1 MNIAKNS
8 TLASTWISFL
18 SSRSITSMVKY
29 CRSQA
34 LRDPRAAVGVSS
46 SLADVFAPSPSS
58 PLAALAAPSASIA
71 ASSIVSLIHATTP
84 NTLSTVPNPRS
95 SHKYATSSLATF
107 ACFATPIV
115 ANPSTHTG
123 ASSIALRMPSMIPRA
138 SRSRRSAFRRTA
150 SSLARLMSSP
160 FVVDR
165 VAPPNAFFVPNL
177 FAVAAAVR
185 RGFGGDNRAIARCRS
200 ASLANRASRD
210 DDTASSVSAS
220 SSFDDVAAARIPI
233 RIGAVRVS
241 AAARRP
247 ARRRDGVDVDDDAF
261 DAFDAC
267 AHRGAAAHATTARID
282 VWRCVRRRRA
292 TSIRSFPSRDM
303 FATTTRVAA
312 SASASVTSRARRRCA
327 IAPRRATTR
336 AKRSDEPD
344 ARMMTTTTTTTTS
357 TFSAT
362 RMGERAR
369 RGDAQRARFLK
380 KFFSRDEPEDE
391 TAKTAEDSV
400 DEGEAEAPTRADA
413 ETTTTTMTDDA
424 PVTPALAKPE
434 LKTTLSDLNALL
446 GIDEDAE
453 RRAKEEEEEAFR
465 ASARASARTP
475 TADETVVDLG
485 ASISPKALDALKN
498 AESARKGLSAEK
510 GDELEKALSELSE
523 IAKKGKTERDA
534 GEIESQF
541 SKLLDILEEPEEPA
555 IAAGD
560 VERMKKELFGM
571 QTFYVTAVENLG
583 AEMNGAGVLFKGNLR
598 AERAGVWE
606 ATQSGLEKMFGGK
619 YTAFMLE
626 EPTEGGA
633 PGGDVA
639 IDSKFGPR
647 VSFLIVPSDR
657 AGPNPGTTGWQYFL
671 ALALM
676 GLTVASAVQL
686 GLVAEI
692 SKLPPETMSWLQ
704 QAGEVDLP
712 EGALP
717 PGLENFDSVAYVE
730 AALPISIGVLASTVG
745 HEIGHQIAAYM
756 RKIKIG
762 IPFLIPNGQL
772 GTFGT
777 VTQLKSTPETRA
789 DLFDV
794 AAAGPVAGSMV
805 ALNLFVYGLTLSM
818 GGDNADLVP
827 IPAALFNSS
836 LLLGGFSQLFLTAS
850 AKGVL
855 VHPYFIAGWCALTTQ
870 ALNLLPVGS
879 IDGGRMTQAAFG
891 RRVLGATSLGT
902 YIGLAFGVIASSL
915 SLPWAIYLVL
925 TQRTPEFAPK
935 DDVTEVDD
943 ARARLAFVMTAVA
956 FLILLPSAPDVG
968 VDQVQNI
975 L

>member
-1 MNIAKNS
+1 MASEKGTQSSMMMFS
-8 TLASTWISFL
+8 T
-18 SSRSITSMVKY
+18 
-29 CRSQA
+29 
-34 LRDPRAAVGVSS
+34 
-46 SLADVFAPSPSS
+46 
-58 PLAALAAPSASIA
+58 
-71 ASSIVSLIHATTP
+71 TT
-84 NTLSTVPNPRS
+84 TT
-95 SHKYATSSLATF
+95 
-107 ACFATPIV
+107 
-115 ANPSTHTG
+115 
-123 ASSIALRMPSMIPRA
+123 
-138 SRSRRSAFRRTA
+138 
-150 SSLARLMSSP
+150 
-160 FVVDR
+160 
-165 VAPPNAFFVPNL
+165 
-177 FAVAAAVR
+177 AAA
-185 RGFGGDNRAIARCRS
+185 A
-200 ASLANRASRD
+200 
-210 DDTASSVSAS
+210 
-220 SSFDDVAAARIPI
+220 
-233 RIGAVRVS
+233 
-241 AAARRP
+241 
-247 ARRRDGVDVDDDAF
+247 
-261 DAFDAC
+261 
-267 AHRGAAAHATTARID
+267 
-282 VWRCVRRRRA
+282 
-292 TSIRSFPSRDM
+292 
-303 FATTTRVAA
+303 
-312 SASASVTSRARRRCA
+312 
-327 IAPRRATTR
+327 
-336 AKRSDEPD
+336 
-344 ARMMTTTTTTTTS
+344 TTTTTTTTMRRQCAISSRATTTVTRAHRARRDVDGGDDTATTMKMMFS
-357 TFSAT
+357 TTTTT
-362 RMGERAR
+362 RSRRYGR
-369 RGDAQRARFLK
+369 RGDAQRVEFLK

-391 TAKTAEDSV
+391 TAKTA
-400 DEGEAEAPTRADA
+400 DESDVEPRASAAASTA
-413 ETTTTTMTDDA
+413 ETRQETANDA
-424 PVTPALAKPE
+424 PASPPLAKPE
-434 LKTTLSDLNALL
+434 LKSTLADLNALL
-446 GIDEDAE
+446 GIDEEAE
-453 RRAKEEEEEAFR
+453 RKAKEEEEEAFR
-465 ASARASARTP
+465 ASARASATSSAK
-475 TADETVVDLG
+475 TDAVDVNLSG
-485 ASISPKALDALKN
+485 TSISPKALDALKN
-498 AESARKGLSAEK
+498 AESARKGLSSEK

-523 IAKKGKTERDA
+523 IAKKGKTERDS

-541 SKLLDILEEPEEPA
+541 SKLLDILEEPEEPL
-555 IAAGD
+555 IGAGD
-560 VERMKKELFGM
+560 IERIKKELFGM

-583 AEMNGAGVLFKGNLR
+583 AELNGAGVLFKGNLR
-598 AERAGVWE
+598 ADRAGVWE
-606 ATQSGLEKMFGGK
+606 STQRGLEKMFDGK

-671 ALALM
+671 AIALM
-676 GLTVASAVQL
+676 GLTVGSAIQL

-704 QAGEVDLP
+704 QAGDVDLP

-730 AALPISIGVLASTVG
+730 AALPISIGVMASTIG

-818 GGDNADLVP
+818 GGDNADLIP

-935 DDVTEVDD
+935 DDVTEVDET
-943 ARARLAFVMTAVA
+943 RARLAFAMTAVA